1 MITTTYLMHWY
12 PTLPRSQWTKA
23 FELSKV
29 ACTKEH
35 TWTMRTREELD
46 SYAKYHAGRHGVHLY
61 ERIREVKRKAV

>member
-1 MITTTYLMHWY
+1 MITATYLMHWY

-46 SYAKYHAGRHGVHLY
+46 AYAKYHAGRHGIHLY
-61 ERIREVKRKAV
+61 ERTREVKRKAI